1 MQQATRT
8 QRALDRKRHILD
20 AAVLAFAEKG
30 FFNTRI
36 ADIARNAGVAD
47 GTIYLYF
54 KSKDDILISVFEVR
68 MEETLNGLAKALEHC
83 GSTRKKLETFI
94 ELYLSLV
101 EEDPALAEVVTVEL
115 RQSSKFIRE
124 YDNPQFKKLLRMVR
138 ELIEEGQSSGE
149 LRSDLQPHL
158 VARALFGALD
168 EVARWGVLSQR
179 EFNSNQVSAQLSDLL
194 LGGLLRNP

>member
-54 KSKDDILISVFEVR
+54 KSKDDILISVFEVC
-68 MEETLNGLAKALEHC
+68 MEETLNDLAKALEHC
-83 GSTRKKLETFI
+83 GTTRKKLETFI

-101 EEDPALAEVVTVEL
+101 EGDPALAEVVTVEL

-179 EFNSNQVSAQLSDLL
+179 EFKSNQVSAQLSDLL
-194 LGGLLRNP
+194 LGGLLRNS